1 MHNTSNIN
9 KSSERIAWVD
19 AFRGF
24 LIILVVLGHVLQT
37 GNFDNNRLWNFIYS
51 FHMPA
56 FFVIS
61 GYVSYKISYDER
73 LYVKRIKG
81 LLIPWVSWVFLFG
94 LFSNNLNDYVWKAF
108 YEPDTSL
115 WFLITLFYIACFQ
128 NALYFLSQKININLF
143 ILSFISFVIL
153 LLVHKTI
160 EPSPFGFGWT
170 VYHFPY
176 YVIGQYLR
184 YAKFELIQ
192 NRLFYILLPVFFILA
207 FYWKRLEVPIIL
219 PNLFIAQE
227 YIIYFYKYA
236 CAITGSLALLYIFKT
251 LSIFFSK
258 RNLFVYAGQLSLGI
272 YACHVP
278 IIKFIRGWE
287 LGYSLC
293 FVLTI
298 FFSLLFV
305 FCISK
310 SSVLSR
316 FFLGK

>member
-1 MHNTSNIN
+1 M
-9 KSSERIAWVD
+9 
-19 AFRGF
+19 
-24 LIILVVLGHVLQT
+24 
-37 GNFDNNRLWNFIYS
+37 
-51 FHMPA
+51 
-56 FFVIS
+56 
-61 GYVSYKISYDER
+61 
-73 LYVKRIKG
+73 
-81 LLIPWVSWVFLFG
+81 LIPWVSWVFLFS
-94 LFSNNLNDYVWKAF
+94 LFSNNLKDYVWKAF

-128 NALYFLSQKININLF
+128 NVLYFLSQKININLF

-236 CAITGSLALLYIFKT
+236 CAITGSLALLYVFKT

-278 IIKFIRGWE
+278 IIKFIRGGTR
-287 LGYSLC
+287 L
-293 FVLTI
+293 
-298 FFSLLFV
+298 FSMFCIGILLFS
-305 FCISK
+305 FICILYFK
-310 SSVLSR
+310 I
-316 FFLGK
+316 

>member
-160 EPSPFGFGWT
+160 EPSSFGFGWT

-192 NRLFYILLPVFFILA
+192 NRLFYILLPVFLF
-207 FYWKRLEVPIIL
+207 W
-219 PNLFIAQE
+219 LFIGRDL
-227 YIIYFYKYA
+227 KY
-236 CAITGSLALLYIFKT
+236 
-251 LSIFFSK
+251 
-258 RNLFVYAGQLSLGI
+258 QLSFQI
-272 YACHVP
+272 Y
-278 IIKFIRGWE
+278 
-287 LGYSLC
+287 S
-293 FVLTI
+293 
-298 FFSLLFV
+298 
-305 FCISK
+305 
-310 SSVLSR
+310 
-316 FFLGK
+316 

>member
-1 MHNTSNIN
+1 M
-9 KSSERIAWVD
+9 
-19 AFRGF
+19 
-24 LIILVVLGHVLQT
+24 
-37 GNFDNNRLWNFIYS
+37 
-51 FHMPA
+51 
-56 FFVIS
+56 
-61 GYVSYKISYDER
+61 
-73 LYVKRIKG
+73 
-81 LLIPWVSWVFLFG
+81 
-94 LFSNNLNDYVWKAF
+94 
-108 YEPDTSL
+108 
-115 WFLITLFYIACFQ
+115 
-128 NALYFLSQKININLF
+128 
-143 ILSFISFVIL
+143 
-153 LLVHKTI
+153 
-160 EPSPFGFGWT
+160 
-170 VYHFPY
+170 
-176 YVIGQYLR
+176 IGQYLR

-236 CAITGSLALLYIFKT
+236 CAITGSLALLYVFKT

-278 IIKFIRGWE
+278 IIKFIRGRE